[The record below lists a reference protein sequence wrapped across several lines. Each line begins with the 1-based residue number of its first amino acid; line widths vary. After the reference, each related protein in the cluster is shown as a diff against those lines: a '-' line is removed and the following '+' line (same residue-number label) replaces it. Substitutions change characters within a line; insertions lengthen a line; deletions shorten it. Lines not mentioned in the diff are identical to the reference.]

1 MNSLEDILQQDPD
14 AGQDFWDDCTRIFSS
29 GAGARV
35 LARLCK
41 LAHPLAHQPISDP
54 VLSAHSRGRSE
65 VVALLWRRSQ
75 ATIEPQDLP
84 TSP

>member
-1 MNSLEDILQQDPD
+1 MNSLEDALQKDAD
-14 AGQDFWDDCTRIFSS
+14 AGQAFWDDCTRVFSS

-35 LARLCK
+35 LARLCQ
-41 LAHPLAHQPISDP
+41 LANPLNQSPISDP

-75 ATIEPQDLP
+75 ATIEPRDLP
-84 TSP
+84 NTP